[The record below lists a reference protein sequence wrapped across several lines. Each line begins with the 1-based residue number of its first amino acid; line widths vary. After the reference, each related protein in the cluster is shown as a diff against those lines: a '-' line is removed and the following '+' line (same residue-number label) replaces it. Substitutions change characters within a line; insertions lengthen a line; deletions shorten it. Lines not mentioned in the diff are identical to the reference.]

1 MIKVGDKV
9 KVIDQEITGTV
20 VEDSGNLVVIEDDES
35 EFDDNRLE
43 FKKSEL
49 EEIKEKYNP
58 EEPNLKK
65 FDRDAFIKKIIN
77 DDNQG
82 ERQ

>member
-1 MIKVGDKV
+1 MVKVGDKV

-20 VEDSGNLVVIEDDES
+20 VEDWGDLVVIEDEES

-49 EEIKEKYNP
+49 EEIKE
-58 EEPNLKK
+58 
-65 FDRDAFIKKIIN
+65 N
-77 DDNQG
+77 DN
-82 ERQ
+82 ER